1 MAAVTVSSKGQVTI
15 PARVRAAM
23 GLEPGSRVE
32 FVETGGGQ
40 YAIVPVTSPVTALKG
55 MLRKPPAPVSVED
68 MANAIALRGSKA
80 K

>member
-15 PARVRAAM
+15 PARVRAAL

-32 FVETGGGQ
+32 FVETGEGH
-40 YAIVPVTSPVTALKG
+40 YAIVPVTSPITALKG
-55 MLRKPPAPVSVED
+55 MLRKPAAPVSVD
-68 MANAIALRGSKA
+68 AMARAVAFRASRA